1 MRKIES
7 QMNRAIRNKVAWSSG
22 NTCTTFDSTI
32 ENCFVYLHGNHI
44 ATYNYDNKPDRKQS
58 GYVSEWTDFE
68 GVNLQELFHIH
79 RRLVTEKVYKLTEV
93 V

>member
-1 MRKIES
+1 MYNSDKFG
-7 QMNRAIRNKVAWSSG
+7 M
-22 NTCTTFDSTI
+22 TFWI
-32 ENCFVYLHGNHI
+32 
-44 ATYNYDNKPDRKQS
+44 DNNNDFCYCPTFIDYKPDRKQS

-79 RRLVTEKVYKLTEV
+79 RRLITEKVYKLQV